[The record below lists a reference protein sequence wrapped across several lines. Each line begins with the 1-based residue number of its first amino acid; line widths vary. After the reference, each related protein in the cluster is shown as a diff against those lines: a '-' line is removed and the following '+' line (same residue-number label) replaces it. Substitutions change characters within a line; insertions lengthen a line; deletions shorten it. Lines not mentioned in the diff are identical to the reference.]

1 MKIVR
6 ITTVVTVITIA
17 SASAALAATPTAM
30 PHTAMKHKTVMK
42 HTTTTMKK
50 DHAMTHPKPTASK

>member
-1 MKIVR
+1 
-6 ITTVVTVITIA
+6 
-17 SASAALAATPTAM
+17 LAATPTAM